1 MSINLLDIAKSTLA
15 PVLISKAESLFGM
28 NDSLAGKAIA
38 AILPTLLSGV
48 LSKASTAS
56 GAHSLF
62 NAINDHSIDANVGQN
77 FANMLSTP
85 ASVSSLGEQGGKLLG
100 MLFGDKASGLGEQ
113 VANIAELPGQA
124 KGVGGLL
131 ALAAPAIFG
140 LLKNQIVGG
149 KLSQQGFSSLLASQ
163 APILEKSL
171 PAKIAEW
178 LGWGSLASFFG
189 GIGNKLTS
197 GTAEVA
203 KQVVTSGSPT
213 PNNNKSG
220 GFWKWLLPLLAIGLG
235 AFLIKSCGKSDDMPK
250 PPPPPPAPVAAAPAP
265 APAAP
270 APAEKFDPVAA
281 ATDAK
286 GKYEVALKAL
296 EGGKCDADALSKALG
311 LYVINFASAS
321 AAIPSADIGE
331 LKKAVPALKACTST
345 GVKIEVAGHTDN
357 QGNPAANQKLSEA
370 RANAVKTLFA
380 GSGIPAAAMQ
390 TKGFGDTQPVGD
402 NKTDAGRFQN
412 RRITYNSA
420 K

>member
-38 AILPTLLSGV
+38 AVLPTLLSGV
-48 LSKASTAS
+48 LSKASTPS
-56 GAHSLF
+56 GASSLF
-62 NAINDHSIDANVGQN
+62 NAINDHSVDANVGSN

-85 ASVSSLGEQGGKLLG
+85 AGVSSLGEQGGKLLG

-113 VANIAELPGQA
+113 VANIAELPGQS

-189 GIGNKLTS
+189 GIGGKLT
-197 GTAEVA
+197 GGVADVA

-235 AFLIKSCGKSDDMPK
+235 AFLIKSCSKSDDLPK
-250 PPPPPPAPVAAAPAP
+250 APPAPAPVAAAPAP
-265 APAAP
+265 APVAP

-286 GKYEVALKAL
+286 GKYEAALKAL

-370 RANAVKTLFA
+370 RANAVKTLFT
-380 GSGIPAAAMQ
+380 GSGIPAAAML
-390 TKGFGDTQPVGD
+390 TKGFGDTQAIGD
-402 NKTDAGRFQN
+402 NSTDAGRFQN
-412 RRITYNSA
+412 RRITYSSA

>member
-140 LLKNQIVGG
+140 LLKN
-149 KLSQQGFSSLLASQ
+149 
-163 APILEKSL
+163 
-171 PAKIAEW
+171 
-178 LGWGSLASFFG
+178 
-189 GIGNKLTS
+189 
-197 GTAEVA
+197 
-203 KQVVTSGSPT
+203 
-213 PNNNKSG
+213 
-220 GFWKWLLPLLAIGLG
+220 
-235 AFLIKSCGKSDDMPK
+235 
-250 PPPPPPAPVAAAPAP
+250 
-265 APAAP
+265 
-270 APAEKFDPVAA
+270 
-281 ATDAK
+281 
-286 GKYEVALKAL
+286 
-296 EGGKCDADALSKALG
+296 
-311 LYVINFASAS
+311 
-321 AAIPSADIGE
+321 
-331 LKKAVPALKACTST
+331 
-345 GVKIEVAGHTDN
+345 
-357 QGNPAANQKLSEA
+357 
-370 RANAVKTLFA
+370 
-380 GSGIPAAAMQ
+380 
-390 TKGFGDTQPVGD
+390 
-402 NKTDAGRFQN
+402 
-412 RRITYNSA
+412 
-420 K
+420 

>member
-38 AILPTLLSGV
+38 AVLPTLLSGV
-48 LSKASTAS
+48 LSKASTPS
-56 GAHSLF
+56 GASSLF
-62 NAINDHSIDANVGQN
+62 NAINDHSVDANVGSN

-85 ASVSSLGEQGGKLLG
+85 AGVSSLGEQGGKLLG

-113 VANIAELPGQA
+113 VANIAELPGQS

-189 GIGNKLTS
+189 GIGGKLT
-197 GTAEVA
+197 GGVADVA

-235 AFLIKSCGKSDDMPK
+235 AFLIKSCSKSDDLPK
-250 PPPPPPAPVAAAPAP
+250 APPAPAPVAAAPAP
-265 APAAP
+265 APVAP

-286 GKYEVALKAL
+286 SKYEAALKAL

-370 RANAVKTLFA
+370 RANAVKTLFT
-380 GSGIPAAAMQ
+380 GSGIPAAAML
-390 TKGFGDTQPVGD
+390 TKGFGDTQAIGD
-402 NKTDAGRFQN
+402 NSTDAGRFQN
-412 RRITYNSA
+412 RRITYSSA

>member
-38 AILPTLLSGV
+38 AVLPTLLSGV
-48 LSKASTAS
+48 LSKASTPS
-56 GAHSLF
+56 GASSLF
-62 NAINDHSIDANVGQN
+62 NAINDHSVDANVGSN

-85 ASVSSLGEQGGKLLG
+85 AGVSSLGEQGGKLLG

-113 VANIAELPGQA
+113 VANIAELPGQS

-189 GIGNKLTS
+189 GIGGKLT
-197 GTAEVA
+197 GGVADVA

-235 AFLIKSCGKSDDMPK
+235 AFLIKSCSKSDDLPK
-250 PPPPPPAPVAAAPAP
+250 APPAPAPVAAAPAQ
-265 APAAP
+265 APVAP

-286 GKYEVALKAL
+286 SKYEAALKAL

-370 RANAVKTLFA
+370 RANAVKTLFT
-380 GSGIPAAAMQ
+380 GSGIPAAAML
-390 TKGFGDTQPVGD
+390 TKGFGDTQAIGD
-402 NKTDAGRFQN
+402 NSTDAGRFQN
-412 RRITYNSA
+412 RRITYSSA

>member
-38 AILPTLLSGV
+38 AVLPTLFSGI
-48 LSKASTAS
+48 LNKASTPS
-56 GAHSLF
+56 GASSLF
-62 NAINDHSIDANVGQN
+62 NAINDHSVDANVGSN

-85 ASVSSLGEQGGKLLG
+85 AGVSSLGEQGGKLLG

-113 VANIAELPGQA
+113 VANIAELPGQS

-189 GIGNKLTS
+189 GIGGKLT
-197 GTAEVA
+197 GGVADVA
-203 KQVVTSGSPT
+203 KQVATSGSPT

-235 AFLIKSCGKSDDMPK
+235 AFLIKSCGKSDDLPK
-250 PPPPPPAPVAAAPAP
+250 APPAPAPVAAAPAP
-265 APAAP
+265 APVAP

-286 GKYEVALKAL
+286 GKYEAALKAL

-321 AAIPSADIGE
+321 AAIPSADVGE

-370 RANAVKTLFA
+370 RANAVKTLFT
-380 GSGIPAAAMQ
+380 GSGIPAAAML
-390 TKGFGDTQPVGD
+390 TKGFGDTQAIGD
-402 NKTDAGRFQN
+402 NSTDAGRFQN
-412 RRITYNSA
+412 RRITYSSA